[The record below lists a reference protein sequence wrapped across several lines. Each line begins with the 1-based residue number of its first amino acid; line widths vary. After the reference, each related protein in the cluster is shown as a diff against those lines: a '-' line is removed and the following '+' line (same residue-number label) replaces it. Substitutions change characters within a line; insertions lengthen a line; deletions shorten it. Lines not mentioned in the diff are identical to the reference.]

1 MRTLP
6 GGARQ
11 SLSMNF
17 DSSHVKLFL
26 PGERS
31 EAQALGESVS
41 VYRDGDRT
49 RLLECPIMGVSSR
62 RSWDRNRKAHISNLS
77 CMESVC
83 TGTLPGY
90 RLVPVYSSLARPS
103 YGTSL

>member
-1 MRTLP
+1 MNIIPTSGNEDL
-6 GGARQ
+6 ARRCKQ

-41 VYRDGDRT
+41 VYR
-49 RLLECPIMGVSSR
+49 
-62 RSWDRNRKAHISNLS
+62 
-77 CMESVC
+77 METVPGC
-83 TGTLPGY
+83 WNVQLWGFPVEGHGTGIGKP
-90 RLVPVYSSLARPS
+90 
-103 YGTSL
+103 TSLT